1 MTSGPVSQSV
11 TARFVP
17 VCVKIMFIG
26 TDSVIYPE
34 CISES
39 ESHLTEDPG
48 LADVLNLHMLL
59 AAYYLFCRSSSYIY
73 RFESIVPTIVQ
84 RSDIH
89 HINLLRFLEIW
100 YWREDT
106 YCAGGTIRK
115 SLCSSAN

>member
-1 MTSGPVSQSV
+1 MTSGPVSLSV
-11 TARFVP
+11 TARYVP

-59 AAYYLFCRSSSYIY
+59 LIIYFVDLLHTYIGLKVLF
-73 RFESIVPTIVQ
+73 Q
-84 RSDIH
+84 
-89 HINLLRFLEIW
+89 
-100 YWREDT
+100 
-106 YCAGGTIRK
+106 
-115 SLCSSAN
+115 